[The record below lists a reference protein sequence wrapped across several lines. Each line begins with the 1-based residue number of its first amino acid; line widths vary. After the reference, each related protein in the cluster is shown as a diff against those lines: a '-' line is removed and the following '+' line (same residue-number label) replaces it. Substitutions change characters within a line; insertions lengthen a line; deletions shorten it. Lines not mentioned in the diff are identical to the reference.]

1 MLCYLKGISYMYAYI
16 LLSFLNLPPTYPHPT
31 PHTLRSSQSTKLSFL
46 CYTAAFHQLCALH
59 MVVYTCQCYSLPEQH
74 TCIHAPP
81 SSLLPCVHVFD
92 VLQSDTQAN
101 YSIKK
106 KKTNKQQQKNIVGTL
121 STSWIILC
129 KFFSVWNIMLCMLCS
144 VAQSCPTLHNFIN
157 YSLPGSSVQGIIQE
171 RILEQVAI
179 SSCRGSY
186 HSAIKRNEF
195 ESGLVRWM
203 NLKPII
209 PNEVSQ
215 KDKNKKHTLTHIYG
229 L

>member
-81 SSLLPCVHVFD
+81 SSLLPCVHVFN

-106 KKTNKQQQKNIVGTL
+106 KKNKQTNNKKKTL
-121 STSWIILC
+121 QVHSVHLGLSCVSFSVYGILC
-129 KFFSVWNIMLCMLCS
+129 CVCCVQLLSL
-144 VAQSCPTLHNFIN
+144 AQLFTTS
-157 YSLPGSSVQGIIQE
+157 
-171 RILEQVAI
+171 
-179 SSCRGSY
+179 
-186 HSAIKRNEF
+186 
-195 ESGLVRWM
+195 
-203 NLKPII
+203 
-209 PNEVSQ
+209 
-215 KDKNKKHTLTHIYG
+215 
-229 L
+229 